1 MLDFSKY
8 AENKDSYI
16 VSIAID
22 ELFDKFVVTYAS
34 GRTEEHEFSIHNY
47 QVYIYRM

>member
-22 ELFDKFVVTYAS
+22 ELFYKIKVT
-34 GRTEEHEFSIHNY
+34 
-47 QVYIYRM
+47 